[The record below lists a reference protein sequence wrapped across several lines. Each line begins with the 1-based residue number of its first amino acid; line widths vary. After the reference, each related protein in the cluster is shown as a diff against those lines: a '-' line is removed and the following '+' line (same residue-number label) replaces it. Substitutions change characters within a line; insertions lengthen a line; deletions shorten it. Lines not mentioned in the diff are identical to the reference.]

1 MKPIFF
7 SMIICLLLIS
17 CKKEFE
23 GVRPDAKLNKLKDEY
38 AKQLTGSKNG
48 WIGYL
53 YPKGGGSYTFKF
65 TFDDK
70 NRVKSYATID
80 NNKAETSDESSY
92 RLAAD
97 QVVSLYFDTYSYI
110 HQLSDPD
117 EQKSGGLRG
126 GGLISDFE
134 FSIIKTST
142 DTIKLVGNHNESDLI
157 LIRAKENEG
166 DDFIKKAFL
175 LNEKVDEINQLT
187 NYYKT
192 LKINNKDYG
201 VIFNTETNNIAFYYE
216 ENSTF
221 KSFITEYALT
231 DKGIFLKDPLNA
243 GGLAVK
249 GFDNFI
255 INKTNNKT
263 TAKLNGTVDI
273 EILDQN
279 KPVSVDKDAPRRMY
293 LINKRYSSA
302 FGFTIAGKKDALG
315 IRSFPFFDFLLYI
328 PRMYIDPYDALF
340 IIFFGQFNLGPI
352 FSTVYN
358 DQGILSFKVF
368 RELSGQSPG
377 PAFEEI
383 ARKQNQIWFD
393 PQGFYVF
400 ETGDEQFDFVS
411 VKDSRIWIR
420 FN

>member
-1 MKPIFF
+1 MKPIIF
-7 SMIICLLLIS
+7 SLIMCLLLIS

-65 TFDDK
+65 NFDDK
-70 NRVKSYATID
+70 NRVKSFATID
-80 NNKAETSDESSY
+80 NIKAGTSDESSY

-134 FSIIKTST
+134 FSIIETSN
-142 DTIKLVGNHNESDLI
+142 DTIKLVGNHNESTLT

-166 DDFIKKAFL
+166 DDYIRKAFL
-175 LNEKVDEINQLT
+175 LNAKVEEINQLA

-192 LKINNKDYG
+192 VKINNKDYG

-216 ENSTF
+216 ENATF

-255 INKTNNKT
+255 IDKTNNKT
-263 TAKLNGTVDI
+263 TAKLNGTVDVD
-273 EILDQN
+273 ILDQN
-279 KPVSVDKDAPRRMY
+279 KPVSIDKDAPRRMY
-293 LINKRYSSA
+293 LINKRYASS

-315 IRSFPFFDFLLYI
+315 IRTFPGFNFLLYI
-328 PRMYIDPYDALF
+328 PRRYIDPLDALY
-340 IIFFGQFNLGPI
+340 IIFLGQFNLGPL
-352 FSTVYN
+352 FNTLYN

-368 RELSGQSPG
+368 SSLTGLTPG
-377 PAFEEI
+377 TEFEEI

-411 VKDSRIWIR
+411 VKDSKVWIR